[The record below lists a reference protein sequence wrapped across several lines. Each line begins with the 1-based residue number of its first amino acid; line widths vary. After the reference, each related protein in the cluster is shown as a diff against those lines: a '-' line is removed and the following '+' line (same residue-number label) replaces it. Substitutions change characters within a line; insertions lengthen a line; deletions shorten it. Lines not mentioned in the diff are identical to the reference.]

1 MTDLYSQ
8 ISSDFPVLDRT
19 VNDDQRLVY
28 LDNAATSLTPTQ
40 VTDKISQYYHEYNAN
55 VHRGIHE
62 LSEKAT
68 DEYESARRKV
78 SNFINANE
86 SGEVIF
92 TKSTTESLNVVARAW
107 GDEEVS
113 EGDEILLTIMEHH
126 SNMVPWQQLADRTG
140 AKLKHVPLEKDGT
153 LDLKA
158 MEKLLSD
165 RTKVV
170 AVSHMSNVLGT
181 INPIKEISNL
191 VREQTD
197 AAFVVDGAQGAP
209 HLPLDV
215 QDLDVDFY
223 AFSGH
228 KMLGPTGVGILYGRK
243 QILDEMEPFLGGGE
257 MIRNVYLDHSEW
269 DKVPQKFEAGTPNV
283 AQAIGLGAAVDYLR
297 NVGMDRIRAAEMDVV
312 QEAYERLS
320 DESGVHVYGPE
331 ERGGVVSF
339 TMDSVHPHDIST
351 IIDKEG
357 VAIRAGHH
365 CTQPLMED
373 IGEPATARASFYFY
387 NRKEDVDA
395 LMDAIT
401 SVKELFAGEPVT

>member
-1 MTDLYSQ
+1 MTDLYDE

-19 VNDDQRLVY
+19 VNEDQRLVY

-40 VTDKISQYYHEYNAN
+40 VTDKIEQYYHEYNAN
-55 VHRGIHE
+55 VHRGIHQ

-68 DEYESARRKV
+68 DEYEAARRKIAG
-78 SNFINANE
+78 FINAAE
-86 SGEVIF
+86 SDEVIF
-92 TKSTTESLNVVARAW
+92 TKSTTESLNLVARAW
-107 GDEEVS
+107 GDEELS
-113 EGDEILLTIMEHH
+113 DGDEILLTVMEHH

-140 AKLKHVPLEKDGT
+140 AELKHVPLKENGT
-153 LDLKA
+153 LDLDA
-158 MEKLLSD
+158 MRDMLSD

-170 AVSHMSNVLGT
+170 SVSHMSNVLGT
-181 INPIKEISNL
+181 INPIKKISNL

-243 QILDEMEPFLGGGE
+243 QILDDMEPFLGGGE

-269 DKVPQKFEAGTPNV
+269 DKVPQKFEAGTPNI
-283 AQAIGLGAAVDYLR
+283 AQAIGLGAAVDYLQ
-297 NVGMDRIRAAEMDVV
+297 NVGLERIRKAEKNVV
-312 QEAYERLS
+312 HDAYERLS
-320 DESGVHVYGPE
+320 DEPGVTVYGPE
-331 ERGGVVSF
+331 ARGGVVSF
-339 TMDSVHPHDIST
+339 TMDNVHPHDIST
-351 IIDKEG
+351 IIDKKG

-373 IGEPATARASFYFY
+373 LGVAATARASFYLY
-387 NRKEDVDA
+387 NRQEDVDA
-395 LMDAIT
+395 LMNGIT
-401 SVKELFAGEPVT
+401 SVKELFASEPVS